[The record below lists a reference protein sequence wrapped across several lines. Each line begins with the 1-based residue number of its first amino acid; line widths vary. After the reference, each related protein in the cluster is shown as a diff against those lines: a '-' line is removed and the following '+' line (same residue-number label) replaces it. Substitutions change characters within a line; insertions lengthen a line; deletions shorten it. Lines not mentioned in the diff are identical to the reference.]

1 MNKSFLG
8 RGFRFPISVNEK
20 GNVAQSEE
28 DDNIRQA
35 LQIILG
41 TARGERVMLPDFGC
55 DIHELVFHPN
65 TPSTCAL
72 VSHYVT
78 AALRKWEPR
87 ITEIQV
93 DARPDFENENQ
104 VNVRVGYRVIK
115 TNTLDNLVFPFYLRR
130 EQDL

>member
-1 MNKSFLG
+1 VNKSFLG
-8 RGFRFPISVNEK
+8 RGFRFPPSVNEK
-20 GNVAQSEE
+20 GNVALSEE
-28 DDNIRQA
+28 EDNIREA

-41 TARGERVMLPDFGC
+41 TVRGERVMQPDFGC

-78 AALRKWEPR
+78 VALRKWEPR

-93 DARPDFENENQ
+93 DARPDFESENQ
-104 VNVRVGYRVIK
+104 VNVRVGYRVVK